1 MGPPGFPGIGGPP
14 GFPGTPFGGGGTGP
28 TLGDGYANPGFGYG
42 NRVGPTMEIESK
54 MELAGRVKVLHVFTH
69 HVVAKSDCRV
79 TVSIADGSVLG
90 FHC

>member
-1 MGPPGFPGIGGPP
+1 
-14 GFPGTPFGGGGTGP
+14 
-28 TLGDGYANPGFGYG
+28 
-42 NRVGPTMEIESK
+42 MEIESK